1 MADEIRPPDQPNYDY
16 GLYKKV
22 PGTGSLPGFKDTFF
36 GPRDKAYAD
45 FQARDMTR
53 IRGTN
58 VFYYVK
64 DDQNR
69 RIDGS
74 KPISSPPTP
83 DEGDTLRRRK
93 HAGMALYGEQVIV
106 REQIDSVSREVQPDW
121 AYLDP
126 ILVRGVII
134 DTSFEND
141 PDERGAI
148 YVRRCTMD
156 LARVLCEKEW
166 KFVPQPGDVVNLP
179 QLFGALANKVTGGYF
194 DVEEV
199 ARDEARFG
207 GTGFFVA
214 FKLTLVRSSKFEPQR
229 KLPPRKITTETEVQE
244 NTPP

>member
-1 MADEIRPPDQPNYDY
+1 MAEEIRPPEKVEYGY

-22 PGTGSLPGFKDTFF
+22 AGTGSLPGFKDTFV
-36 GPRDKAYAD
+36 GSRDKAYAD

-58 VFYYVK
+58 GFYYVK

-83 DEGDTLRRRK
+83 DTGDVLRRRA

-106 REQIDSVSREVQPDW
+106 RDQIDSVSREVQPDW

-126 ILVRGVII
+126 VLVRGVVI
-134 DTSFEND
+134 DPSFEND
-141 PDERGAI
+141 SDERGSI
-148 YVRRCTMD
+148 YVKRCSFD
-156 LARVLCEKEW
+156 LARVLCEQEW
-166 KFVPQPGDVVNLP
+166 KFVPQPGDIVNLP
-179 QLFGALANKVTGGYF
+179 KLFGASANPITGSYF

-199 ARDEARFG
+199 ARDETRFG
-207 GTGFFVA
+207 ATGFFVVY
-214 FKLTLVRSSKFEPQR
+214 KLTLWRSSKFEPQR
-229 KLPPRKITTETEVQE
+229 KLPPRKITTESEIEE